1 MSQGES
7 AKRAR
12 PHRRDPIDHESRAS
26 LHPLT
31 ADAHGTRGSTMSS
44 DPAIEPL
51 VVAAH
56 HVASPVPP
64 ARPGLEEE
72 LEQIRAVTLT
82 MGEAVVLALDHA
94 IQALVK
100 QDVALANEVIR
111 NDARVNGLQSE
122 ARQACFRAL
131 LTQQP
136 VARDLREVLGF
147 MHMASELER
156 MGDHAVNVARVAR
169 DVADLAQVAAVAGI
183 ARLGRQATAQVREIL
198 VALVVH
204 DVDQARAIAARDDR
218 VNSIFRRTVDELIRF
233 ISENP
238 ENAYRGTKLIG
249 VSQNL
254 ERVGDRVT
262 NLAEDLVFLET
273 GETEELG

>member
-1 MSQGES
+1 MHRLTKADHATVRDAPAADPPDETLVL
-7 AKRAR
+7 KPAR
-12 PHRRDPIDHESRAS
+12 VGPIS
-26 LHPLT
+26 
-31 ADAHGTRGSTMSS
+31 
-44 DPAIEPL
+44 
-51 VVAAH
+51 
-56 HVASPVPP
+56 P
-64 ARPGLEEE
+64 ARPALEEE
-72 LEQIRAVTLT
+72 LEEIRRTTHT
-82 MGEAVVLALDHA
+82 MGEMVVLALDHA

-100 QDVALANEVIR
+100 QDVALSNEVIR
-111 NDARVNGLQSE
+111 NDVLVNHLHAE
-122 ARQACFRAL
+122 ARNACFKAL

-147 MHMASELER
+147 LHMAGELER

-169 DVADLAQVAAVAGI
+169 DLADLGQVGSVAGI
-183 ARLGRQATAQVREIL
+183 ARLGRQASAQVREIL
-198 VALVVH
+198 VALVAH

-238 ENAYRGTKLIG
+238 DNAYRGTKLIG
-249 VSQNL
+249 VCQNL

>member
-1 MSQGES
+1 MSQDES
-7 AKRAR
+7 ANPTRPPRNSNDGAPRATV
-12 PHRRDPIDHESRAS
+12 HRLSKGDQARAGRAS
-26 LHPLT
+26 APT
-31 ADAHGTRGSTMSS
+31 
-44 DPAIEPL
+44 
-51 VVAAH
+51 VAADS
-56 HVASPVPP
+56 VVVKVPQAGSMP
-64 ARPGLEEE
+64 RARPGLEEE
-72 LEQIRAVTLT
+72 LEEIRAATLT
-82 MGEAVVLALDHA
+82 EGEMVVFALDRC

-111 NDARVNGLQSE
+111 NDLRINQLQGE
-122 ARQACFRAL
+122 ARQACFKAL

-147 MHMASELER
+147 LHMASELER

-169 DVADLAQVAAVAGI
+169 DVADLPPVASVAGI

-198 VALVVH
+198 VALVAH

-218 VNSIFRRTVDELIRF
+218 VNNIFRRTVDELIRY

-238 ENAYRGTKLIG
+238 DHAYRGTKLIG
-249 VSQNL
+249 VCQNL

>member
-1 MSQGES
+1 LEPDV
-7 AKRAR
+7 A
-12 PHRRDPIDHESRAS
+12 
-26 LHPLT
+26 
-31 ADAHGTRGSTMSS
+31 AD
-44 DPAIEPL
+44 PL
-51 VVAAH
+51 VIKPP
-56 HVASPVPP
+56 HVGILPP

-72 LEQIRAVTLT
+72 LEEIRAATLT
-82 MGEAVVLALDHA
+82 MGEMVVMALDRA
-94 IQALVK
+94 ILALVK

-111 NDARVNGLQSE
+111 NDVRVNQLQTE
-122 ARQACFRAL
+122 ARNACFKAL

-147 MHMASELER
+147 LHMASELER

-169 DVADLAQVAAVAGI
+169 DVADLPPVAAVAGI
-183 ARLGRQATAQVREIL
+183 ARLGRQSNALVREIL
-198 VALVVH
+198 VALVAH

-238 ENAYRGTKLIG
+238 DHAYRGTKLIG
-249 VSQNL
+249 VAQNL

-273 GETEELG
+273 GQTEELG

>member
-7 AKRAR
+7 AKPTRSR
-12 PHRRDPIDHESRAS
+12 PN
-26 LHPLT
+26 
-31 ADAHGTRGSTMSS
+31 SS
-44 DPAIEPL
+44 DGAPRATVHRLSKADHATAGHALEPN
-51 VVAAH
+51 VAAD
-56 HVASPVPP
+56 SPVVKPPHMAPISP

-72 LEQIRAVTLT
+72 LEEIRTTTLT
-82 MGEAVVLALDHA
+82 MGEMVLLALDHS

-111 NDARVNGLQSE
+111 NDVRINQLETE
-122 ARQACFRAL
+122 ARLACFKAL

-147 MHMASELER
+147 LHMASELER
-156 MGDHAVNVARVAR
+156 MGDHAVNVALVAR
-169 DVADLAQVAAVAGI
+169 DVADLPPVAAVAGI
-183 ARLGRQATAQVREIL
+183 ARLGRQASAQVREIL
-198 VALVVH
+198 VALVAH

-218 VNSIFRRTVDELIRF
+218 VNSIFRRTVDELIRY

-238 ENAYRGTKLIG
+238 EHAYRGTKLIG

-273 GETEELG
+273 GQTEDLG

>member
-1 MSQGES
+1 MSPGES
-7 AKRAR
+7 AKPTG
-12 PHRRDPIDHESRAS
+12 PHRRDPSDRPPRALVHRLRKGDHAEAS
-26 LHPLT
+26 PALPPGPA
-31 ADAHGTRGSTMSS
+31 ADAVAPIPSHTGSF
-44 DPAIEPL
+44 P
-51 VVAAH
+51 H
-56 HVASPVPP
+56 P

-72 LEQIRAVTLT
+72 LEHIRSTALT
-82 MGEAVVLALDHA
+82 MGEMVVSALDRS

-100 QDVALANEVIR
+100 QDVALSNEVIR
-111 NDARVNGLQSE
+111 NDARINELHAE
-122 ARQACFRAL
+122 ARQLCFKAL

-136 VARDLREVLGF
+136 VARDLREVLGYL
-147 MHMASELER
+147 HMASELER
-156 MGDHAVNVARVAR
+156 MADHAVNVARIAR
-169 DVADLAQVAAVAGI
+169 DVADLPPVDAVGGI
-183 ARLGRQATAQVREIL
+183 ARLGRQATDQVREIL
-198 VALVVH
+198 VALVAH

-238 ENAYRGTKLIG
+238 DHAYRGAKLIG

>member
-1 MSQGES
+1 MTK
-7 AKRAR
+7 A
-12 PHRRDPIDHESRAS
+12 DHGQAVHAPAHDTAADS
-26 LHPLT
+26 LVLKPTHM
-31 ADAHGTRGSTMSS
+31 GS
-44 DPAIEPL
+44 L
-51 VVAAH
+51 
-56 HVASPVPP
+56 PP

-72 LEQIRAVTLT
+72 LEEIRAATLT
-82 MGEAVVLALDHA
+82 EGEMVVLALDRS

-100 QDVALANEVIR
+100 QDVALSNEVIR
-111 NDARVNGLQSE
+111 NDVRINQLQGE
-122 ARQACFRAL
+122 ARQACFKAL

-147 MHMASELER
+147 LHMASELER

-169 DVADLAQVAAVAGI
+169 DLADLPPVAAVAGI
-183 ARLGRQATAQVREIL
+183 ARLGRQATAQVRDIL
-198 VALVVH
+198 VALVAH

-238 ENAYRGTKLIG
+238 DHAYRGTKLIG

-273 GETEELG
+273 GQTEELG